1 LNINKDI
8 IRKISHPCAREICES
23 WHEFRGKLYENDGNL
38 YKGTVF
44 SNSGIRNRMGD
55 MLGGGNIFSAV
66 RYEGIRENL
75 THVKVGELC
84 NETGVMNREI
94 VAAITGIPLT
104 AVEYGKLRD
113 SIKYLIGKYKPVWEM
128 REKGK
133 NIAEWIAPIKKES
146 SKYRGLMS
154 GRGSRVYR
162 KFSFENIKPIK
173 SLWGQLELDK
183 DEILLSCCMIL
194 YNIREMDTELRQFI
208 FRWHQCQ

>member
-1 LNINKDI
+1 
-8 IRKISHPCAREICES
+8 
-23 WHEFRGKLYENDGNL
+23 
-38 YKGTVF
+38 
-44 SNSGIRNRMGD
+44 
-55 MLGGGNIFSAV
+55 
-66 RYEGIRENL
+66 
-75 THVKVGELC
+75 
-84 NETGVMNREI
+84 
-94 VAAITGIPLT
+94 
-104 AVEYGKLRD
+104 
-113 SIKYLIGKYKPVWEM
+113 M

-133 NIAEWIAPIKKES
+133 NIAEWIAPIKKGS

-162 KFSFENIKPIK
+162 KFSFKNIKPIK